1 VLSYEAARAKI
12 IEVLR
17 ARSATPS
24 TESIEFSPCPPN
36 DLSRAL
42 GRVLAEDISADRNY
56 PPFDRATRDGFAV
69 RAADVAQAGAKLT
82 VIGESRAGV
91 AFDGAVSAGQC
102 VSIMTGA
109 TVPRGA
115 DAVVMQEYTRVEGNS
130 VTANEASA
138 TLAIRN
144 SAIGSSLTGSSVIF
158 ERAARAGQN
167 FVPAGKEIHAG
178 DVVVARGAKLGYAE
192 LAMTAQIGRSKLIAY
207 HRPRVAIL
215 STGDEVVAVEQT
227 PGPFQIRNSNSVS
240 LAAQTSLAGAEPVM
254 LGNAPDDVDELRRRI
269 ERGFEADLLV
279 LSGGVSV
286 GKYDFV
292 EQVLRELGAEFFF
305 DAIAIRPGKP
315 AVFGWCRGKPVFGL
329 PGNPVSTMVT
339 FELLVVPAI
348 DTLRGRESQ
357 PLPIFKAKLARAVDE
372 KAPMAHFLPGRVS
385 WLGGEPVVED
395 LTWEGSGD
403 IGSVVRGNCFLVVH
417 ETKLK
422 LAAGDWVDVLPRRGI
437 F

>member
-1 VLSYEAARAKI
+1 MLSYEAARAKI

-17 ARSATPS
+17 AHSAIPS

-42 GRVLAEDISADRNY
+42 GHVLAEDVSADRNY
-56 PPFDRATRDGFAV
+56 PPFDRVTRDGFAV
-69 RAADVAQAGAKLT
+69 RATDVAQPGAKLT

-91 AFDGAVSAGQC
+91 AFDGAVGTGQC

-109 TVPRGA
+109 AVPRGA
-115 DAVVMQEYTRVEGNS
+115 DAVVMLEHVRVEGTS
-130 VTANEASA
+130 
-138 TLAIRN
+138 I
-144 SAIGSSLTGSSVIF
+144 IF

-167 FVPAGKEIHAG
+167 FVPAGKEIRAG
-178 DVVVARGAKLGYAE
+178 DVVVARGSKLGYAE
-192 LAMTAQIGRSKLIAY
+192 LAMAAQVGRSKVIAY
-207 HRPRVAIL
+207 RRPRVAIL
-215 STGDEVVAVEQT
+215 STGDEVVAVEQA

-240 LAAQTSLAGAEPVM
+240 LATQVSLAGAEPVM
-254 LGNAPDDVDELRRRI
+254 LGNAPDEVDELRRRI
-269 ERGFEADLLV
+269 ERGLEADILV

-292 EQVLRELGAEFFF
+292 EQALRELGAEFFF

-329 PGNPVSTMVT
+329 PGNPLSTMVT

-348 DTLRGRESQ
+348 DILSGREPQ
-357 PLPIFKAKLARAVDE
+357 ALPIFKAKLARGVDE
-372 KAPMAHFLPGRVS
+372 KAPMAHFLPARVS
-385 WLGGEPVVED
+385 WPEGEPIVEG

-422 LAAGDWVDVLPRRGI
+422 LAAGEWVDVLLRRGI